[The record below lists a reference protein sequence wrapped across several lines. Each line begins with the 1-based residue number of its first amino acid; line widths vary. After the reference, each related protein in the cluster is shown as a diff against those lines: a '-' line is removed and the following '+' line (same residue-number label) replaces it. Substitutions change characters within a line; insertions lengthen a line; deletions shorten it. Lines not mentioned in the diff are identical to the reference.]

1 MGLNQDCEFLTYRI
15 PLFLAR
21 LSKIGRNLDSK
32 TIEIEWE
39 IVLGLAAVLE
49 PTAGQGAAA
58 SRAWAWAGAWPSVC
72 GLGQARH
79 LLGQFLPAIWVSINA
94 RLDTATGGEL
104 GSPSFSLGATKVS
117 FTSSGKSCPPPRAL
131 VSLPGKESRKVWLS
145 LVPL

>member
-1 MGLNQDCEFLTYRI
+1 MNQDCEFLTHRI

-58 SRAWAWAGAWPSVC
+58 SRAWAWAGAKYS
-72 GLGQARH
+72 
-79 LLGQFLPAIWVSINA
+79 
-94 RLDTATGGEL
+94 E
-104 GSPSFSLGATKVS
+104 
-117 FTSSGKSCPPPRAL
+117 
-131 VSLPGKESRKVWLS
+131 LPGWRENDYAS
-145 LVPL
+145 